1 VGNRSIERRLR
12 QVSTQLR
19 TLRDELRVIDEQLLQ
34 LKDEADDKE
43 LRAMVAETPFAAFE
57 HREAQAHADAMAGHR
72 LHVSSRI
79 AELES
84 RQDALLDSLNPR

>member
-1 VGNRSIERRLR
+1 MR

-19 TLRDELRVIDEQLLQ
+19 TLRDELQVIDEQLLQ

-57 HREAQAHADAMAGHR
+57 HREAQAHADAMSGHR
-72 LHVSSRI
+72 LRVLQRI
-79 AELES
+79 SGLEV
-84 RQDALLDSLNPR
+84 RQDALLDSLNAR